1 VAIRVA
7 GALVLLL
14 LSGGSTAAS
23 VATDVHPFIY
33 TFQVTSVEMHATF
46 TKGTATATTEL
57 HLSSVPRR
65 KSLSWWGKK
74 NYSNANG
81 EASAVLHL
89 TGSATYAGFEGE
101 CNTTV
106 QFETSRWKQPIFA
119 GLGLAS
125 ARDPVVTHPTLSVA
139 AGRFPLATIYP
150 RRGGACENG
159 ALPWWEG
166 GTAVRSLSV
175 LRKPSFSFTA
185 RYSKSIEDGATLD
198 WTVQMTV
205 RKIQYRSIDCS
216 HTQLC

>member
-1 VAIRVA
+1 VAIRVV
-7 GALVLLL
+7 GALVL
-14 LSGGSTAAS
+14 
-23 VATDVHPFIY
+23 
-33 TFQVTSVEMHATF
+33 
-46 TKGTATATTEL
+46 
-57 HLSSVPRR
+57 
-65 KSLSWWGKK
+65 
-74 NYSNANG
+74 
-81 EASAVLHL
+81 
-89 TGSATYAGFEGE
+89 AGFDGD

-106 QFETSRWKQPIFA
+106 QLGTSRWKQPIFA

-166 GTAVRSLSV
+166 GTAVRPLSV

-185 RYSKSIEDGATLD
+185 RYSKSIEDGATLA

-205 RKIQYRSIDCS
+205 RKIQYRPIDCS